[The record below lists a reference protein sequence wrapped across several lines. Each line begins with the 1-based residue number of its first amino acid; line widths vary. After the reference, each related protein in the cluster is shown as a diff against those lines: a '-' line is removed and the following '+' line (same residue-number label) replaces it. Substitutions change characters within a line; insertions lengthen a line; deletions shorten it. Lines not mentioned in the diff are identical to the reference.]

1 MDINS
6 VEGEKII
13 VRGAREHNLKNIDI
27 EIPRNKLVVVSGLSG
42 SGKSSFAFD
51 TLFAEGQRRYVE
63 SLSSYARQFLGT
75 MDKPDVDL
83 IEGLSPAIS
92 IEQKTTHKNPRSTVG
107 TVTEIYDYYRLLFAR
122 IGKAHCPNCGRQI
135 NEQSVDQI
143 IDSISGWDEG
153 TKVTILAPVIRG
165 KKGEHTKVIEDA
177 IKSGFVRARIDGVM
191 TSLEDSVKLDKQKK
205 HTIELV
211 IDRLVIKKE
220 IRKRLADSVETAL
233 NSANGI
239 IIALKRVDQGDSF
252 TEDEVFFSQKN
263 ACPECGISI
272 PELQPRLFSFNN
284 PFGACPECTGLGEK
298 MEFDLELM
306 IPDKSKSYNEHG
318 ILPYNPTSAWN
329 TCRFEALAK
338 KYDWDLDTPICNL
351 NKKQTEALLYGTSDN
366 IHYIYHKQSG
376 NGMSEYNQPWPGIF
390 GDMQR
395 RYQESW
401 GDNMKA
407 ALEKFMAHHEC
418 SVCKGAKLRP
428 EALGV
433 TIGKKNIMELCS
445 LSVSQTVEFFEN
457 LKFTKKEMEIAH
469 QVIKEIKARLS
480 FLQNVGLDYLTLDR
494 SAGTLS
500 GGEAQRIR
508 LATQIGS
515 ALTGVMY
522 ILDEPS
528 IGLHQRDNQRLV
540 DTLTYLRNLG
550 NTVIVVEHDEQTL
563 RTADWIV
570 DIGPGAGVHG
580 GQVVASGTP
589 AQVAKVKASITG
601 QYLAG
606 TLKMDIP
613 AKRRPDNGNFLR
625 LKGLR
630 EHNLKNVDVEIPLG
644 TFTCITGVSG
654 SGKSTFLSDIL
665 YPAASNKLMRTKYPV
680 GDFDGIE
687 GLETLDKV
695 INIDQSPIGRTPRSN
710 PATYVGFFN
719 EIRDL
724 FASIPEA
731 KAKGYMPGRFS
742 FNVKGGRCENCQG
755 AGTITI
761 EMNFLPDVFIQCD
774 VCNGKRFNQE
784 TLDILYKGK
793 SINDVLN
800 MTIEEACSFF
810 AHIPHLARKLETLKS
825 VGLGYIQL
833 GQSALTLSGGEAQRV
848 KLASELSRVSTGK
861 TLYILD
867 EPTTGLH
874 FADVKQL
881 MQVIQR
887 LVDQGN
893 SVIMIE
899 HNLDVICQAD
909 HIIDLGPEGG
919 FRGGNIIA
927 TGTPEQVAKVEQSF
941 TGKYVKEMLDS
952 KK

>member
-1 MDINS
+1 MNINP
-6 VEGEKII
+6 VDGEKIV
-13 VRGAREHNLKNIDI
+13 VRGAREHNLKNIDV

-122 IGKAHCPNCGRQI
+122 IGTAHCPNCGREI
-135 NEQSVDQI
+135 HEQSVDQI
-143 IDSISGWDEG
+143 IDTIVGWEEG
-153 TKVTILAPVIRG
+153 TKVQILAPVIRG
-165 KKGEHTKVIEDA
+165 KKGEHQKVIEDA
-177 IKSGFVRARIDGVM
+177 IKAGFARARIDGVM
-191 TSLEDSVKLDKQKK
+191 SELDNSIKLDKQKK

-211 IDRLVIKKE
+211 IDRIVLKAD

-233 NSANGI
+233 KSANGMI
-239 IIALKRVDQGDSF
+239 LVTKGSEKDAA
-252 TEDEVFFSQKN
+252 TYEEVMFSQKN
-263 ACPECGISI
+263 ACPDCGISI

-298 MEFDLELM
+298 MEFDVDLM
-306 IPDKSKSYNEHG
+306 IPDKTKSYNEHA

-329 TCRFEALAK
+329 TTRFKAVADA
-338 KYDWDLDTPICNL
+338 YDFSLDTPFNKL
-351 NKKQTEALLYGTSDN
+351 TKKQRDVILYGSDKTL
-366 IHYIYHKQSG
+366 HWVYYKQSG
-376 NGMSEYNQPWPGIF
+376 TGMSEYNEPWKGVF
-390 GDMQR
+390 ADMNR
-395 RYQESW
+395 RYIEAW
-401 GDNMKA
+401 GDNMKQS
-407 ALEKFMAHHEC
+407 LEKYMSHKEC
-418 SVCKGAKLRP
+418 SCCHGKKLRS

-433 TIGKKNIMELCS
+433 TVGKKNIIELCEM
-445 LSVSQTVEFFEN
+445 SVLDSIEFFKN
-457 LKFTKKEMEIAH
+457 LKLTKTQKEIAS
-469 QVIKEIKARLS
+469 QVLKEINSRLN
-480 FLQNVGLDYLTLDR
+480 FLKNVGLDYLTLER

-528 IGLHQRDNQRLV
+528 IGLHQRDNQRLI
-540 DTLTYLRNLG
+540 DTLTYLRDLKNS
-550 NTVIVVEHDEQTL
+550 VIVVEHDEQTL

-580 GQVVASGTP
+580 GKIVASGTVE
-589 AQVAKVKASITG
+589 QVMKVDDSVTG
-601 QYLAG
+601 RYLAG
-606 TLKMDIP
+606 KITMPVPK
-613 AKRRPDNGNFLR
+613 KRRPGNGNFLC
-625 LKGLR
+625 LSGVK
-630 EHNLKNVDVEIPLG
+630 EHNLKGIDVSIPLG
-644 TFTCITGVSG
+644 AMTCITGVSG
-654 SGKSTFLSDIL
+654 SGKSTLLSDVL
-665 YPAASNKLMRTKYPV
+665 YPAVSNKLMRTNYPT
-680 GDFDGIE
+680 GAFEKLDGIKHI
-687 GLETLDKV
+687 DKV

-710 PATYVGFFN
+710 PATYVGVFD

-724 FASIPEA
+724 FASLPEA
-731 KAKGYMPGRFS
+731 KARGYLKGRFS

-761 EMNFLPDVFIQCD
+761 EMNFLPDVFIKCD
-774 VCNGKRFNQE
+774 VCNGKRFNKE
-784 TLDILYKGK
+784 TLEILYKGK
-793 SINDVLN
+793 SITDVLD
-800 MTIEEACSFF
+800 MTIEEACEFF
-810 AHIPHLARKLETLKS
+810 AHIPHLSRKLEMLKS

-848 KLASELSRVSTGK
+848 KLANELARVSTGR

-881 MQVIQR
+881 MSVLQR

-893 SVIMIE
+893 TVVMIE

-909 HIIDLGPEGG
+909 YIIDLGPEGG
-919 FRGGNIIA
+919 FRGGTVVA
-927 TGTPEQVAKVEQSF
+927 TGTPEEVSKIKESF
-941 TGKYVKEMLDS
+941 TGQFVKDML
-952 KK
+952 KKNK